1 MIAFGYIVIAFC
13 FLGDHIE
20 CSRNDICGE
29 RHLLRERGTIT
40 SPLYPEPYPPGV
52 ECTWTILKP
61 PNSRLTLFLLDFDI
75 HDDEDCPS
83 LPCCNVN
90 HLSLPAN
97 SKEDM
102 LNFCGLHI
110 PKVPL
115 HLMKNQTIIK
125 FKSTGQNL
133 GSRGFNLT
141 YIIAPIFGRS
151 VVCHEHDFV
160 CHNLDCIP
168 QRMRCDGV
176 SDCNDG
182 SDELGCPTHFPN
194 DCDSPGKVP
203 CDRTGSMCFD
213 NATQRC
219 NGIRDCSSGLDEY
232 GCVNLNCEHR
242 CRTFGCFTAA
252 QRCDG
257 NGDCKDLTDELGC
270 DCEDSSCSGRMCV
283 GSKKLCSNA
292 KCLHPS
298 LWCDGNDDCGDNSDE
313 ENCIRNSVIS
323 ATIMG
328 CLFCGLMLV
337 IAVMCALRIYSI
349 RHEAANYRLALPQ
362 HIATRLSMTNS
373 ISLPAM
379 DDEFFHREP
388 PPAYSVAVGQ
398 GDLNMTGILEV
409 EPGIRRSRSRR
420 HRTTRPLIK
429 PPTPPPS
436 SETSNQ
442 SSPSRDSIT
451 SSSYLSNDD
460 SAHLIGT

>member
-1 MIAFGYIVIAFC
+1 MLALGYIVVAFC
-13 FLGDHIE
+13 SLADRIE
-20 CSRNDICGE
+20 CSRNDICGD
-29 RHLLRERGTIT
+29 RHLLREKGTIS
-40 SPLYPEPYPPGV
+40 SPLYPLPYPPEV
-52 ECTWTILKP
+52 ECTWTILIP
-61 PNSRLTLFLLDFDI
+61 PNTRLTIFILDFDV
-75 HDDEDCPS
+75 HDDGDCPTPS
-83 LPCCNVN
+83 CCNVN
-90 HLSLPAN
+90 HLSLPTN
-97 SKEDM
+97 DNEEM
-102 LNFCGLHI
+102 LNFCGPHK
-110 PKVPL
+110 PKGPI
-115 HLMKNQTIIK
+115 HLKKNQTIIK
-125 FKSTGQNL
+125 FKSTGKNL
-133 GSRGFNLT
+133 KSRGFNLT
-141 YIIAPIFGRS
+141 YIIVPILERGL
-151 VVCHEHDFV
+151 VC
-160 CHNLDCIP
+160 
-168 QRMRCDGV
+168 
-176 SDCNDG
+176 
-182 SDELGCPTHFPN
+182 SDELGCSRKRFQ
-194 DCDSPGKVP
+194 DECDLRGKVACDS
-203 CDRTGSMCFD
+203 TGSFCFD

-219 NGIRDCSSGLDEY
+219 NGVRDCLSGIDEY
-232 GCVNLNCEHR
+232 GCPNVNCEHR
-242 CRTFGCFTAA
+242 CRSFGCYTTE

-257 NGDCKDLTDELGC
+257 NGDCRDLTDELGC
-270 DCEDSSCSGRMCV
+270 DCEDSTCSGRICV
-283 GSKKLCSNA
+283 GAKKLCSNA

-313 ENCIRNSVIS
+313 DNCIRNSVIS

-388 PPAYSVAVGQ
+388 PPAYSVACGQ

-409 EPGIRRSRSRR
+409 EPGMRRSRTRR
-420 HRTTRPLIK
+420 HRTRPLIK